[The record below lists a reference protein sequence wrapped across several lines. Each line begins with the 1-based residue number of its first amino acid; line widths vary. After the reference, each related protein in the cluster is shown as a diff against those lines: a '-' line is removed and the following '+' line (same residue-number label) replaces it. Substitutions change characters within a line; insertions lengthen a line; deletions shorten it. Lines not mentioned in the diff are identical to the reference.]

1 VTSDADRHSPQA
13 CSSLARLAQRELVH
27 GPGVRELST
36 AKIHRGRVFDVAQA
50 AVRLPSGLEQRFDV
64 VLHGGAAAIAAVD
77 DDGRLLCV
85 RQYRVPAGD
94 WLLEIPA
101 GRLEPGEDPLDAARR
116 ELEEET
122 GHRAAHWSLL
132 RRFFPAV
139 GFCTEVM
146 HLFLATG
153 LTAAREGKLASDAD
167 EELEV
172 VRATVDELLVAEP
185 ADAKTLVA
193 ALLVRAKRG
202 DQTASAGP

>member
-1 VTSDADRHSPQA
+1 VSSDADPR
-13 CSSLARLAQRELVH
+13 SSLERLAQRELAH
-27 GPGVRELST
+27 GPGVHELST
-36 AKIHRGRVFDVAQA
+36 TKIHRGRVFDVARA

-64 VLHGGAAAIAAVD
+64 VLHAGAAAIAAVD

-85 RQYRVPAGD
+85 RQYRIPAGD

-101 GRLEPGEDPLDAARR
+101 GRLEPGEDPLRAAQR

-153 LTAAREGKLASDAD
+153 LTTVHEGKLAADDD

-172 VRATVDELLVAEP
+172 VHATAEELLSAEP

-193 ALLVRAKRG
+193 ALLVQARRG
-202 DQTASAGP
+202 ADAVRPTDP

>member
-1 VTSDADRHSPQA
+1 MTSDLDRRSP
-13 CSSLARLAQRELVH
+13 LARLAQRQLVH
-27 GPGVRELST
+27 GPGVHELSNT
-36 AKIHRGRVFDVAQA
+36 AIHRGRVFDVAHTE
-50 AVRLPSGLEQRFDV
+50 VRLPSGLEQRFDV
-64 VLHGGAAAIAAVD
+64 VLHAGAAAIAAID

-85 RQYRVPAGD
+85 RQYRIPAGD

-101 GRLEPGEDPLDAARR
+101 GRLEPGEDPLCAAQR

-122 GHRAAHWSLL
+122 GQRAAHWSLL

-139 GFCTEVM
+139 GFCTEVI

-153 LTAAREGKLASDAD
+153 LTPAREGRLEADDD

-172 VRATVDELLVAEP
+172 VRATPEELLAAEP

-193 ALLVRAKRG
+193 ALLVQARRG
-202 DQTASAGP
+202 AHSAGTTEHSPAS

>member
-1 VTSDADRHSPQA
+1 MTTDDDPRSA
-13 CSSLARLAQRELVH
+13 LTRLAQRELAH
-27 GPGVRELST
+27 GPGVRELSNT
-36 AKIHRGRVFDVAQA
+36 RLHRGRVFDVAHV
-50 AVRLPSGLEQRFDV
+50 AVQLPSGLEQRFDV
-64 VLHGGAAAIAAVD
+64 VLHAGAAAIAAVD

-85 RQYRVPAGD
+85 RQYRIPAGD

-101 GRLEPGEDPLDAARR
+101 GRLEPGEDPLSAAQR

-122 GHRAAHWSLL
+122 GHRAAHWSLM

-153 LTAAREGKLASDAD
+153 LTAVREGKLAADDD

-172 VRATVDELLVAEP
+172 VHATTEELLAAEP
-185 ADAKTLVA
+185 GDAKTLVA
-193 ALLVRAKRG
+193 ALLV
-202 DQTASAGP
+202 QAGRDAQRDGTSVP

>member
-1 VTSDADRHSPQA
+1 
-13 CSSLARLAQRELVH
+13 
-27 GPGVRELST
+27 
-36 AKIHRGRVFDVAQA
+36 VFDVARA
-50 AVRLPSGLEQRFDV
+50 EVRLPSGLQQRVDV
-64 VLHGGAAAIAAVD
+64 VLHAGAAAIAAVD

-101 GRLEPGEDPLDAARR
+101 GRLEAGEDALTAAKR

-122 GHRAAHWSLL
+122 GRRAAHWTLL
-132 RRFFPAV
+132 RRFFTAV

-146 HLFLATG
+146 HLYLATG
-153 LTAAREGKLASDAD
+153 LTTVRDGKLPADAD

-172 VRATVDELLVAEP
+172 VHASVEELLVAEP

-193 ALLVRAKRG
+193 ALLVRASRAHG
-202 DQTASAGP
+202 